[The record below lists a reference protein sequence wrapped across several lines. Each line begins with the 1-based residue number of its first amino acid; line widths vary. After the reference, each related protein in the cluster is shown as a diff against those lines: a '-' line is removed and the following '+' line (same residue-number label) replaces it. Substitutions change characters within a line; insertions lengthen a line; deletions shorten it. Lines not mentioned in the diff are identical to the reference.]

1 MAPVTQQFGPSFG
14 PEGKPLPYVLREGKN
29 IVAFRSN
36 IPRYAHLSNFHHP
49 FDGIKTADGQTYP
62 TVEHGYQSRM
72 ADLAKDNLKAYL
84 LAHHSLPAVQV
95 KKQARDMKR
104 AWNPSLRTRMENM
117 RPHLMRP
124 LLRAKFS
131 IPELKKALLATGD
144 ASLIEV
150 SPGDPF
156 WGSGVDQKSTM
167 QGDLTKKKFYNTAGV
182 LLEEVREEIRT
193 GEPVGP
199 ATLWL
204 GDSSLTWL
212 TSYSHIM
219 GDIATFFWKDP
230 TKEDFLKIL
239 KYVRIPSVNR
249 VVIRPNRATMFRYAS
264 NGRKRL
270 RGAKDVL
277 NKVEHLIQQ
286 LKDSEGQGLEWVFH
300 PRSHEEEGEQEYL
313 AMERLQQQMCA
324 IVAEDPTKWGF
335 SVIPET
341 DNKMEERLFKHG
353 EKIRAYCRQHP
364 EFDE

>member
-14 PEGKPLPYVLREGKN
+14 PEGKPLPYVLREGKS

-49 FDGIKTADGQTYP
+49 FDGITTADGQTYP
-62 TVEHGYQSRM
+62 TVENGYQSRM
-72 ADLAKDNLKAYL
+72 ADLAKDNMKAYL

-124 LLRAKFS
+124 LLRAKFN

-167 QGDLTKKKFYNTAGV
+167 QGDLTKKFYNTAGT

-193 GEPVGP
+193 RHTSGTRHTVAGRFIINLADQLQPHHGGYRHLLLEGPHQGGFPQNPQIRQDPFGEPRRHP
-199 ATLWL
+199 PQQ
-204 GDSSLTWL
+204 GD
-212 TSYSHIM
+212 
-219 GDIATFFWKDP
+219 
-230 TKEDFLKIL
+230 
-239 KYVRIPSVNR
+239 
-249 VVIRPNRATMFRYAS
+249 
-264 NGRKRL
+264 
-270 RGAKDVL
+270 DVP
-277 NKVEHLIQQ
+277 V
-286 LKDSEGQGLEWVFH
+286 
-300 PRSHEEEGEQEYL
+300 
-313 AMERLQQQMCA
+313 RLQRPKAPARC
-324 IVAEDPTKWGF
+324 
-335 SVIPET
+335 
-341 DNKMEERLFKHG
+341 
-353 EKIRAYCRQHP
+353 
-364 EFDE
+364 